1 MRARTG
7 SRLAAAVALSMGAA
21 ACASGGGGGASPT
34 IEDAYGALSAE
45 SAVGQFLDA
54 AKRNDYGLMARL
66 FGTTDGPA
74 IERMGRVEVE
84 QRMFVLASIL
94 RHQSYSL
101 RPMGVAE
108 AEGKRRVIAEM
119 VGTRNGDATVP
130 FVAASNQGRWFVEQ
144 IMTDD
149 LTSGGG

>member
-1 MRARTG
+1 MRVRSG
-7 SRLAAAVALSMGAA
+7 SRAALAVTLVVTA
-21 ACASGGGGGASPT
+21 ACASGGGGGGSPT

-54 AKRNDYGLMARL
+54 AKRNDYALMARL
-66 FGTTDGPA
+66 FGTTEGPA
-74 IERMGRVEVE
+74 VERIGRVEVE

-101 RPMGVAE
+101 RRMSIAQE
-108 AEGKRRVIAEM
+108 EGKQRIIAEM

-130 FVAASNQGRWFVEQ
+130 FVAASNRGRWFVEQ

-149 LTSGGG
+149 LSGGG

>member
-1 MRARTG
+1 MRARNG
-7 SRLAAAVALSMGAA
+7 SWRATVAALSIAA
-21 ACASGGGGGASPT
+21 TACASGGGGGASPT
-34 IEDAYGALSAE
+34 IEDAYGALSPE

-66 FGTTDGPA
+66 FGTTQGPA
-74 IERMGRVEVE
+74 IQRMGRVEVE

-94 RHQSYSL
+94 RHESYSL

-108 AEGKRRVIAEM
+108 VEGKRRVIAEM
-119 VGTRNGDATVP
+119 VGTRNGNATVP
-130 FVAASNQGRWFVEQ
+130 FVAASNGGRWFVEQ

>member
-1 MRARTG
+1 MRARHGSLLATG
-7 SRLAAAVALSMGAA
+7 VALTMAVS
-21 ACASGGGGGASPT
+21 ACASGGGGGAGPT
-34 IEDAYGALSAE
+34 IEDAYGALSPE

-66 FGTTDGPA
+66 FGTTQGPA

-101 RPMGVAE
+101 RPMGVAA

-130 FVAASNQGRWFVEQ
+130 FVAALNRGRWFVEQ
-144 IMTDD
+144 VMTDD

>member
-1 MRARTG
+1 MRARK
-7 SRLAAAVALSMGAA
+7 RIPLAATVALSIAAA
-21 ACASGGGGGASPT
+21 ACASGSGGGASPT

-54 AKRNDYGLMARL
+54 AKRNDYALMARL

-101 RPMGVAE
+101 RPMGVSE

-119 VGTRNGDATVP
+119 VGTRNGNATVP

-149 LTSGGG
+149 LSSGGG